1 MIGFS
6 DCSLYNYT
14 KMKTMRNRVALL
26 TVLLLPQLLAAQSTS
41 KVGNYREMESRF
53 LSSALTSDDTAAF
66 LLLGEQRVRQ
76 LFDKGGFYHSNANV
90 TSNQAYVRR
99 RAGDHFYPPL
109 RVQEDVDTLLEA
121 MSGLR
126 LTGGMQIALKT
137 LRNPSGFGVVETTNS
152 DPKFTFYLALEQ
164 VEKRFGPDEVERVW
178 EVFLLL
184 PKWMPMHVQA
194 TRRKL
199 PDE

>member
-1 MIGFS
+1 M
-6 DCSLYNYT
+6 
-14 KMKTMRNRVALL
+14 KMLIDRA
-26 TVLLLPQLLAAQSTS
+26 VLLILLVLPQLLSAQSAS

-53 LSSALTSDDTAAF
+53 LSSELTAEDSAAF

-90 TSNQAYVRR
+90 TSNQAYVRQ

-109 RVQEDVDTLLEA
+109 RVQADVDALLEA

-126 LTGGMQIALKT
+126 LTGGMQIALQT
-137 LRNPSGFGVVETTNS
+137 RRHPSYFGVVETVNS
-152 DPKFTFYLALEQ
+152 DPKFTFYLAVEQ
-164 VEKRFGPDEVERVW
+164 IEKTFGPDDVERVW

-184 PKWMPMHVQA
+184 PQWVPSHVQPA
-194 TRRKL
+194 HKKGR
-199 PDE
+199 